1 MLGLP
6 SKRIFV
12 LELTNSIFVA
22 FLKKNQDPNTN
33 KIKQI
38 LGARDST
45 GVITNFLEVD
55 TQPVLGDWKIKVMA
69 HVSHYFIDVDILI
82 YRNIILILWY
92 VSAFYLRGN
101 PPRRRLQLPTTVR
114 IIFPEII
121 WAKETSDN
129 VSKCTKNRFKK
140 ILMKLKLK

>member
-22 FLKKNQDPNTN
+22 FFKKNQDPNTN

-69 HVSHYFIDVDILI
+69 HVSHYSIDVEILI
-82 YRNIILILWY
+82 YRNIILIL
-92 VSAFYLRGN
+92 
-101 PPRRRLQLPTTVR
+101 
-114 IIFPEII
+114 
-121 WAKETSDN
+121 
-129 VSKCTKNRFKK
+129 
-140 ILMKLKLK
+140 

>member
-6 SKRIFV
+6 SKQIFV
-12 LELTNSIFVA
+12 LELTNSIFVV
-22 FLKKNQDPNTN
+22 FKKTQDPNTN

-69 HVSHYFIDVDILI
+69 HVSHYFIAVDILI
-82 YRNIILILWY
+82 YRNIILIL
-92 VSAFYLRGN
+92 
-101 PPRRRLQLPTTVR
+101 
-114 IIFPEII
+114 
-121 WAKETSDN
+121 
-129 VSKCTKNRFKK
+129 
-140 ILMKLKLK
+140 

>member
-12 LELTNSIFVA
+12 LELTNSIFVV
-22 FLKKNQDPNTN
+22 FKKKQDPNTN

-82 YRNIILILWY
+82 YRNIILIL
-92 VSAFYLRGN
+92 
-101 PPRRRLQLPTTVR
+101 
-114 IIFPEII
+114 
-121 WAKETSDN
+121 
-129 VSKCTKNRFKK
+129 
-140 ILMKLKLK
+140 